1 MIDRATEYAK
11 KVVAGDVV
19 CGKLHYLAC
28 KRHLDDIEKSKSED
42 FPYRWDASRSEDI
55 LNYAE
60 TLTIIEGF
68 VTKQVELLPFQYFDL
83 GVPLGWVKKENGYRR
98 FRRSYKSMARQNGK
112 TFQNGITASYI
123 AGFSGYIYGKLFTV
137 ATKKRQAKLAWDEV
151 AKFVRADPELE
162 ELFDIKDYKSMI
174 TAVHTMC
181 TIEALSREA
190 GLEDGFRSIF
200 ASIDEIHQHRDNK
213 VYKAIY
219 NGTRALPETLISMIT
234 TRGDKLN
241 SFCYEMDSFCVNVL
255 KGITTAEDLFI
266 DIHCLDEDDDIWNPD
281 NYIKANPFIA
291 ATKEG
296 LEILITDSNTAR
308 AMGGMEL
315 RDFLIKSLN
324 LWVKNYDTVY
334 VNPDNWKRG
343 DSKLTLEDFKGKSCY
358 LGLDLSSGGDLTSY
372 AMDFEIDEE
381 KSYVYSHSY
390 MPRGRL
396 YEHIESDIA
405 PYDVWEKKGLITV
418 TGSEMSFKNDYK
430 FIISEVKEIIEKY
443 EIKLLGIAVD
453 PHNSDAILSDLEEFG
468 VPVMLI
474 TQSAKFLNDA
484 TDDIRLQIKS
494 GNLMHDLENE
504 LLSWSFCNASVVKNS
519 FGEIKIDKEPHSTT
533 SRIDPCDAVI
543 DARAMRLKNID
554 DNPIDVDKE
563 MDEYLRM
570 MGWKK

>member
-1 MIDRATEYAK
+1 
-11 KVVAGDVV
+11 
-19 CGKLHYLAC
+19 
-28 KRHLDDIEKSKSED
+28 
-42 FPYRWDASRSEDI
+42 
-55 LNYAE
+55 
-60 TLTIIEGF
+60 
-68 VTKQVELLPFQYFDL
+68 
-83 GVPLGWVKKENGYRR
+83 
-98 FRRSYKSMARQNGK
+98 
-112 TFQNGITASYI
+112 
-123 AGFSGYIYGKLFTV
+123 
-137 ATKKRQAKLAWDEV
+137 
-151 AKFVRADPELE
+151 
-162 ELFDIKDYKSMI
+162 MI

-381 KSYVYSHSY
+381 KSYIYSHSY

>member
-1 MIDRATEYAK
+1 M
-11 KVVAGDVV
+11 
-19 CGKLHYLAC
+19 
-28 KRHLDDIEKSKSED
+28 
-42 FPYRWDASRSEDI
+42 
-55 LNYAE
+55 
-60 TLTIIEGF
+60 
-68 VTKQVELLPFQYFDL
+68 
-83 GVPLGWVKKENGYRR
+83 
-98 FRRSYKSMARQNGK
+98 
-112 TFQNGITASYI
+112 
-123 AGFSGYIYGKLFTV
+123 
-137 ATKKRQAKLAWDEV
+137 
-151 AKFVRADPELE
+151 
-162 ELFDIKDYKSMI
+162 
-174 TAVHTMC
+174 
-181 TIEALSREA
+181 
-190 GLEDGFRSIF
+190 
-200 ASIDEIHQHRDNK
+200 
-213 VYKAIY
+213 
-219 NGTRALPETLISMIT
+219 
-234 TRGDKLN
+234 
-241 SFCYEMDSFCVNVL
+241 
-255 KGITTAEDLFI
+255 
-266 DIHCLDEDDDIWNPD
+266 
-281 NYIKANPFIA
+281 
-291 ATKEG
+291 
-296 LEILITDSNTAR
+296 
-308 AMGGMEL
+308 
-315 RDFLIKSLN
+315 
-324 LWVKNYDTVY
+324 
-334 VNPDNWKRG
+334 
-343 DSKLTLEDFKGKSCY
+343 
-358 LGLDLSSGGDLTSY
+358 DLSSGGDLTSY
-372 AMDFEIDEE
+372 ALDFEIDEE